1 MGLLRIVFKIETSF
15 SVSFSFV
22 SKFGICVCVYIIIMN
37 SKINMGC
44 FVRVCFIRIGY
55 ITRAICLSYKFSV
68 VNVIDS
74 GFA

>member
-1 MGLLRIVFKIETSF
+1 MFPSHLFLNLAY
-15 SVSFSFV
+15 
-22 SKFGICVCVYIIIMN
+22 VCVYIYIIIMN

-44 FVRVCFIRIGY
+44 FVRVCFSRIGY

-68 VNVIDS
+68 VNVINS